1 MNAALQ
7 NGSEA
12 SLRKAIVLAT
22 GFPAE
27 NFVKFESQDD
37 DTAGSKLRAIP
48 ESTPAGASDSP
59 ENQETISLSAPSK
72 DSLLYDVI
80 VQHLSWDQTEYLS
93 YNHFATGRDRS
104 LYITTPDF
112 PSGFPIRECSYPEDN
127 IRRGALSVITYLA
140 EQSHPEALY
149 LQAKYW
155 DAKQVGGELAEKK
168 SLERFKTI
176 ADMGHAG
183 ACYRAALAL
192 EATGE
197 GQTSAAYYE
206 KGVAAESAGA
216 LYATGMKTMRGTNG
230 KAPDIRSGMELFFK
244 AAEHADADTPEVLY
258 ELGLIYANESLLLE
272 GTKNPTPRDKKGA
285 VDYLQKAASY
295 ALRRPSFDL
304 RVHTSLANLG
314 LESCRTQRMRTLRV
328 QLLTTFRLHYLLW
341 ATIMRE
347 AYTLLLIP
355 KEALSWYDKAA
366 ARGNADAKERI
377 AKLLRG
383 EQSAPPTDE
392 STQQQAIEDT
402 KSTRL
407 AVLAHDKLRPE
418 ANDDLDKAPPSELS
432 EREMEEIM
440 ATTDSTKAAESAVDS
455 TDTEEEV
462 LGKPVR
468 FQAAALGL
476 PIQRLEQGVMK
487 QIKTLTWKVPPM
499 PDPQIPARPP
509 MAARIKTRWTRQKE
523 SVADVPG
530 GRRALLGQK
539 ANR

>member
-1 MNAALQ
+1 M
-7 NGSEA
+7 
-12 SLRKAIVLAT
+12 
-22 GFPAE
+22 
-27 NFVKFESQDD
+27 
-37 DTAGSKLRAIP
+37 
-48 ESTPAGASDSP
+48 
-59 ENQETISLSAPSK
+59 
-72 DSLLYDVI
+72 
-80 VQHLSWDQTEYLS
+80 
-93 YNHFATGRDRS
+93 
-104 LYITTPDF
+104 
-112 PSGFPIRECSYPEDN
+112 
-127 IRRGALSVITYLA
+127 
-140 EQSHPEALY
+140 
-149 LQAKYW
+149 
-155 DAKQVGGELAEKK
+155 
-168 SLERFKTI
+168 
-176 ADMGHAG
+176 
-183 ACYRAALAL
+183 
-192 EATGE
+192 
-197 GQTSAAYYE
+197 
-206 KGVAAESAGA
+206 
-216 LYATGMKTMRGTNG
+216 
-230 KAPDIRSGMELFFK
+230 
-244 AAEHADADTPEVLY
+244 
-258 ELGLIYANESLLLE
+258 
-272 GTKNPTPRDKKGA
+272 
-285 VDYLQKAASY
+285 
-295 ALRRPSFDL
+295 
-304 RVHTSLANLG
+304 
-314 LESCRTQRMRTLRV
+314 
-328 QLLTTFRLHYLLW
+328 
-341 ATIMRE
+341 
-347 AYTLLLIP
+347 LIP